1 MTVFGGDETMANDVN
16 SPKVRLVQ
24 QAAGV
29 QTSNTTD
36 TTITFG
42 SGSED
47 YDTNGWHDESTNNSR
62 ITADRDGYVDCD
74 GTLVVANNTTVTA
87 LSLTVF
93 KNGVAQPAIG
103 RDKPAATNLSHSV
116 SVHARLECTAGDYF
130 ELVGVASGASVAS
143 ISSGRFASVFEVEFR
158 P

>member
-1 MTVFGGDETMANDVN
+1 MTVFGGDETLVNDVN
-16 SPKVRLVQ
+16 RPKVRLVQ

-29 QTSNTTD
+29 QTINTTD

-47 YDTNGWHDESTNNSR
+47 YDTNGWHDETTNNSR
-62 ITADRDGYVDCD
+62 ITVDRDGFVDID

-93 KNGVAQPAIG
+93 KNGVAQPPVG
-103 RDKPAATNLSHSV
+103 RDKPAAANLSHSV
-116 SVHARLECTAGDYF
+116 SVHAKLECVNGDYF
-130 ELVGVASGASVAS
+130 ELVGSTSGASVAS
-143 ISSGRFASVFEVEFR
+143 ISSGRFASVFELEFTK
-158 P
+158 